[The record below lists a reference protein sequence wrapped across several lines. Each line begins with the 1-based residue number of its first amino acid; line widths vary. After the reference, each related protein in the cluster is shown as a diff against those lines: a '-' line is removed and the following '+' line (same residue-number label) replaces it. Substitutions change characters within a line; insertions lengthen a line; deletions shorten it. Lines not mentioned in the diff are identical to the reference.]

1 MTGISGSTKIGNN
14 VLIGG
19 QVGISGHLNIG
30 NNVKIAA
37 KSGIMKNIE
46 DNQAVGGYPADN
58 IMNWHRNTL
67 ILKKLRK
74 KKMTDLNIEQIKSL
88 IPHRYPFYLSTS

>member
-19 QVGISGHLNIG
+19 QVGISGHINIG
-30 NNVKIAA
+30 NNVRIAA
-37 KSGIMKNIE
+37 KSGIMKSIK

-58 IMNWHRNTL
+58 ILVIRNTL

-88 IPHRYPFYLSTS
+88 IPHRYPFCLSTN